1 MTNVPSK
8 DISSKDI
15 PSIDVS
21 SKDTSS
27 IDISLIT
34 VSTNEAD
41 DLEKCLPSIFE
52 EEHDFNI
59 EVIVVDNASTDGTR
73 DLLAQY
79 PEVKVLT
86 MTERKGYIENNNI
99 ALAEA
104 QGRYLL
110 TMNADVV
117 LQPGTLKYMLDFM
130 DQNPDAALGACRLM
144 FEDGSLQLTCRRF
157 PTPMTYLSRLPHFL
171 GWIPGLKRFSNNSQ
185 SKRYVMGDYD
195 HRETRTVDWV
205 ISAFF
210 MMRRSVV
217 EEIGP
222 FARNLRQPFYLE
234 DVDWCFRAH
243 VAKYRV
249 YYVPEVWA
257 THFYRQSS
265 VRGLN
270 RLSFVHLANILIF
283 FRNNGWSM
291 LRGKHRRHP
300 T

>member
-1 MTNVPSK
+1 MT
-8 DISSKDI
+8 DL
-15 PSIDVS
+15 
-21 SKDTSS
+21 
-27 IDISLIT
+27 SLIT

-41 DLEKCLPSIFE
+41 DLEKCLASIYQE
-52 EEHDFNI
+52 PHDFSF
-59 EVIVVDNASTDGTR
+59 EVLVVDNASTDGTR
-73 DLLAQY
+73 ELLQRY
-79 PEVKVLT
+79 PDVIVLST
-86 MTERKGYIENNNI
+86 TERKGYIENNNLAI
-99 ALAEA
+99 AEA
-104 QGRYLL
+104 KGRYLL

-117 LQPGTLKYMLDFM
+117 LEPGTLKYMLDFM
-130 DQNPDAALGACRLM
+130 DEHPDAALGACRLM

-157 PTPMTYLSRLPHFL
+157 PNPLTYLSRLPHFL
-171 GWIPGLKRFSNNSQ
+171 GWIPGLKRFADNSQ
-185 SKRYVMGDYD
+185 SRKYVMRDYD
-195 HRETRTVDWV
+195 HQETRAVDWV

-222 FARNLRQPFYLE
+222 FAHNLRQPFYLE

-257 THFYRQSS
+257 THLYRQSS

-283 FRNNGWSM
+283 FRNNGWPM
-291 LRGKHRRHP
+291 LLGNHRRHQ